1 MPEPK
6 FHMPTKL
13 AFDADTASGR
23 YTRFIC
29 QPFERGWATTV
40 GNALRRI
47 LLSSVPG
54 AAISAVKMGGVLH
67 EFSTIPGVQE
77 DVTHIVLN
85 LKKIPIIL
93 HGDEPRL
100 LHLKAAGQQQVR
112 AGHFDADSAVTL
124 VDPACP
130 IATLDADGELEMW
143 CRVRPGRGYVSAE
156 DNKEDELDVHYV
168 CLDSIHSPVK
178 KVNFRVSPARVGRV
192 STFEKMEIEIWTN
205 GAVTPPEALQ
215 YAAGLL
221 NQHVDLFKLEPEPAG
236 EVKRDDEPLMAP
248 RGLADDPLDRP
259 VDELDIST
267 RAINCLKN
275 ANIDTLK
282 KLVSMT
288 EDELKEIKNLGRK
301 SVDDIV
307 KALETLGFA
316 LQAGKGE

>member
-6 FHMPTKL
+6 FHMPTKI
-13 AFDADTASGR
+13 AFHADTASGR
-23 YTRFIC
+23 YTRFVC

-54 AAISAVKMGGVLH
+54 AAVSAVKIAGVLH
-67 EFSTIPGVQE
+67 EFSTVPGVQE

-85 LKKIPIIL
+85 LKNIPMIL
-93 HGDEPRL
+93 HGEEPRI
-100 LHLKAAGQQQVR
+100 LHLKIAGQQLVR

-130 IATLDADGELEMW
+130 IATLDADGELELW
-143 CRVRPGRGYVSAE
+143 CRVRSSRGYVSAE
-156 DNKEDELDVHYV
+156 DNKEEDLDVHYV

-192 STFEKMEIEIWTN
+192 STYEKLDLEIWTN
-205 GAVTPPEALQ
+205 GAVSPLEALQ

-221 NQHVDLFKLEPEPAG
+221 NQHVDLFKLEPEPTG
-236 EVKRDDEPLMAP
+236 DGKKEEEPLVVP
-248 RGLADDPLDRP
+248 RGFVDDPLDRP

-275 ANIDTLK
+275 AGVDTLK
-282 KLVSMT
+282 RLVSMT
-288 EDELKEIKNLGRK
+288 DNEIKDIKNLGRK
-301 SVDDIV
+301 SVDDII
-307 KALETLGFA
+307 KALETLGYT
-316 LQAGKGE
+316 LKAGKGE

>member
-6 FHMPTKL
+6 FHMPTRL
-13 AFDADTASGR
+13 TFSAETASER
-23 YTRFIC
+23 YTRFIF

-54 AAISAVKMGGVLH
+54 AAISAVKMAGVLH

-93 HGDEPRL
+93 NSDEPRI
-100 LHLKAAGQQQVR
+100 LHLKVSGQQLVR
-112 AGHFDADSAVTL
+112 AGHFDGDSAVTL
-124 VDPACP
+124 VDPSCP

-156 DNKEDELDVHYV
+156 DNKEEELDVHYV

-178 KVNFRVSPARVGRV
+178 KVNFRVNPARVGRV
-192 STFEKMEIEIWTN
+192 STYEKLDLEIWTN
-205 GAVTPPEALQ
+205 GAVTPLQALQ
-215 YAAGLL
+215 YASDLL
-221 NQHVDLFKLEPEPAG
+221 TQHLNLFLQEPEPAG
-236 EVKRDDEPLMAP
+236 DGKKDEEPLVVP

-288 EDELKEIKNLGRK
+288 EDEIKEIKNLGRK

-307 KALETLGFA
+307 KALETLGFT

>member
-6 FHMPTKL
+6 FHMPTRL
-13 AFDADTASGR
+13 AFDADTSSGR

-54 AAISAVKMGGVLH
+54 AAVSAVKMAGVLH
-67 EFSTIPGVQE
+67 ELSTIPGVQE

-85 LKKIPIIL
+85 LKKIPFIL
-93 HGDEPRL
+93 HGDEPRI
-100 LHLKAAGQQQVR
+100 LHLKVAGQQLVR

-124 VDPACP
+124 VDPSCP
-130 IATLDADGELEMW
+130 IATLDSDGELEMW

-156 DNKEDELDVHYV
+156 DNKEEELDLHYV

-178 KVNFRVSPARVGRV
+178 KINFRVSPARVGRV
-192 STFEKMEIEIWTN
+192 STYEKLEMEVWTN
-205 GAVTPPEALQ
+205 GAVTPLEALQ

-221 NQHVDLFKLEPEPAG
+221 NQHVELFKLEPEPGAEG
-236 EVKRDDEPLMAP
+236 KREDEPLVPP
-248 RGLADDPLDRP
+248 RSIADDPLDRP

-288 EDELKEIKNLGRK
+288 EDEIKDIKNLGRK

-307 KALETLGFA
+307 KALETLGFH